1 MKFRFLGDTKNMKV
15 FGYDFSNGA
24 TPDVTDEKAIA
35 KLFGN
40 AEFEAVEELTA
51 PPAPPAP
58 KDEKA
63 KGDKK
68 EEKQKEDKTPP
79 SGDGESGTLP
89 GVGA

>member
-1 MKFRFLGDTKNMKV
+1 MKFKFLGDTKNMKV

-35 KLFGN
+35 KLLGN
-40 AEFEAVEELTA
+40 AEFEAVEKV
-51 PPAPPAP
+51 APPAP

-68 EEKQKEDKTPP
+68 EEKQKEEKTPP